1 MQLHQ
6 EIQIQN
12 SAKTLNTRFLPH
24 ECRSQDH
31 RAATA
36 SFALA
41 WLRYDSGQFIP
52 CPAEWDTTNLRI
64 SFVFMSYGRVPKKPV
79 KSLCLVLGLNWLKFC
94 IFHIFL
100 FWFLALVYFWSSTSI
115 SFFSQFL
122 KQRLFSVELEIWTE
136 TFVSLLLADKREG
149 RLELALLLSIRT
161 QHGNKKL
168 SESERSLLFTPL
180 FEYFNFIGFSITW

>member
-1 MQLHQ
+1 MNRGLRQRHLMPDFFHMSAGPRTTEQ
-6 EIQIQN
+6 PQHPSRLPDCVTTRVSLYLALQSETLLQN
-12 SAKTLNTRFLPH
+12 FVFL
-24 ECRSQDH
+24 
-31 RAATA
+31 
-36 SFALA
+36 LYL
-41 WLRYDSGQFIP
+41 WLREG
-52 CPAEWDTTNLRI
+52 CR
-64 SFVFMSYGRVPKKPV
+64 KKNPV
-79 KSLCLVLGLNWLKFC
+79 KSLCLVLGLNWLKFW
-94 IFHIFL
+94 IFHIFWFW

-122 KQRLFSVELEIWTE
+122 KQRLFSVEFEIWTK